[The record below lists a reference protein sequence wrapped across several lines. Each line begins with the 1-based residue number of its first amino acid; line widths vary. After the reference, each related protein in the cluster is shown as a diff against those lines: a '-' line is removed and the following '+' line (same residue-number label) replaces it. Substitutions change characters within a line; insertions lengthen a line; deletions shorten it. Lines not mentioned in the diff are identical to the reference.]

1 MSSFPRLKVERK
13 RKLLKAKLTK
23 LKEEGGGGGAGG
35 GVTGGGDS
43 AGNSLLEDPASLA
56 EFKKH
61 KKTKEFRSENRDPN
75 SGLRIRN
82 SLIGSGILLGIRI
95 WICRIFMFLSI
106 PDRDPLVRGIDP
118 DPDPSL
124 FP

>member
-35 GVTGGGDS
+35 VTGGGDS
-43 AGNSLLEDPASLA
+43 AGTSLLEDPASLA

-61 KKTKEFRSENRDPN
+61 KKTKEFRSEKRDPEMEVTE
-75 SGLRIRN
+75 
-82 SLIGSGILLGIRI
+82 ILLGKVSRF
-95 WICRIFMFLSI
+95 CQLSSHSRGFLS
-106 PDRDPLVRGIDP
+106 RL
-118 DPDPSL
+118 
-124 FP
+124 